1 VHVDRDDRT
10 AKFWLTPFVAL
21 ASNYGFSPS
30 ELTPIV
36 AIVRKNQKVLLE
48 KWYEY
53 FGT

>member
-1 VHVDRDDRT
+1 MHVDRDERT
-10 AKFWLTPFVAL
+10 AKFWISGSVAL

-30 ELTPIV
+30 ELTAIV
-36 AIVRKNQKVLLE
+36 AIIKKHQKQFLE